1 MHFFLLTYYNSVS
14 CQFMSEKGKV
24 NEFVFTYF
32 KIKLY
37 YAHILFKDIMNLI

>member
-1 MHFFLLTYYNSVS
+1 
-14 CQFMSEKGKV
+14 MSEKEKV

-37 YAHILFKDIMNLI
+37 YAHILTKTQI